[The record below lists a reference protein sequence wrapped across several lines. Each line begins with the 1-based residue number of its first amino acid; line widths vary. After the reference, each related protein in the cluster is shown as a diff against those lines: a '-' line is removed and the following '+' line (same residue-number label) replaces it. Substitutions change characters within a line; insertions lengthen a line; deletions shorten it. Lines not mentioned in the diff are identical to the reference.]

1 VELLALTR
9 DRLGETISSFELMAG
24 PAVELV
30 VRYLPGA
37 RMPIE
42 GPAPWYV
49 LAEVAWSLEEGLA
62 ARLEDVLARAIESGC
77 LIDGVI
83 AASESQRQALWAL
96 RENPTEAMAR
106 EGAVLRHDIAV
117 PVSKV
122 PALIERGATEF
133 EGAIP
138 GVRILPFG
146 HVGDGNIHYNL
157 LQPSTMSAEEFR
169 ALRDDVQTRVFD
181 IVAALGGSIS
191 AEHGIGR
198 MKRTELAR
206 RKPEVELSLMRTL
219 TRALEPKGILNPGA
233 VL

>member
-1 VELLALTR
+1 
-9 DRLGETISSFELMAG
+9 
-24 PAVELV
+24 
-30 VRYLPGA
+30 
-37 RMPIE
+37 
-42 GPAPWYV
+42 
-49 LAEVAWSLEEGLA
+49 
-62 ARLEDVLARAIESGC
+62 
-77 LIDGVI
+77 
-83 AASESQRQALWAL
+83 
-96 RENPTEAMAR
+96 
-106 EGAVLRHDIAV
+106 
-117 PVSKV
+117 V

-219 TRALEPKGILNPGA
+219 KRALDPKGILNPGA